1 MMVVSVAAVSAVTVR
16 CSAFGGT
23 GSRRPFLMNARTMR
37 GSKSV
42 PPLATEL
49 TAAAIW
55 RGVTLIWYPI
65 DTDARP
71 LSFSRDA
78 FQTMPALSPLE
89 VRRELVSEAEPVDVA
104 AEPFRANPETRLDR
118 ADVAGFHNDVFEREH
133 AVRVDVADRLR
144 PGKVMNPGAQSI
156 RSLV

>member
-71 LSFSRDA
+71 LSFSCDG
-78 FQTMPALSPLE
+78 FHTMPELSPRKSGDS
-89 VRRELVSEAEPVDVA
+89 VCPK
-104 AEPFRANPETRLDR
+104 PNRL
-118 ADVAGFHNDVFEREH
+118 
-133 AVRVDVADRLR
+133 
-144 PGKVMNPGAQSI
+144 M
-156 RSLV
+156 